1 MYWQKQRKPGLK
13 QSKSVSNKRN
23 HMTYISGINY
33 TLKRESVVPPRLPS
47 STQCW
52 RPVLLQDHYVP
63 THPLPLGW
71 AYLYPQRASLT
82 RQHLVTGDALSDHL
96 FSCFLPELLRNISS
110 SQLDRVL
117 FRPPQCFL
125 SYKKLGFADYLYS
138 DHSPPSGKVLQVTE
152 TSLSF
157 SSSLWD
163 ALSSFGASS
172 LRHHDKSLFLS
183 PRCLQEFIAFP
194 VVLSHWSHSCKSILK
209 PRNFNY
215 LIQMSPNRS

>member
-33 TLKRESVVPPRLPS
+33 TLKRESV
-47 STQCW
+47 
-52 RPVLLQDHYVP
+52 DHYASPPPHSADVP
-63 THPLPLGW
+63 FFFRTITFLLIHLGW

-125 SYKKLGFADYLYS
+125 SYKKLGFADYLCS